1 MEAMAAAPAPAP
13 WMDAAD
19 AEDAAAAFVQTTLR
33 TLLDDL
39 VWKLQWAFDVDVS
52 RIAAEALD
60 FPAPPLKPPEW
71 PDGPGAP
78 SYETGAVPFLP
89 NAASPWTQLHDTSD
103 FQRSLVWDSAP
114 APRDTY
120 ASEKDEVR
128 AMLPDPRTRFDP
140 VIETY
145 RRRADVPLMNR
156 GDAAAGTRLFRGDEA
171 RRGRDAD
178 VRKRPARV
186 SGTGQHE
193 THEARG
199 RRLVA
204 APRGRGDEC
213 EGPQGDGDGAADGSR
228 RRRDSLRG
236 GGARRAEEGRV
247 TRLVPGSPR
256 APRARQNA
264 ETARASSALIF

>member
-178 VRKRPARV
+178 VRKRPARA
-186 SGTGQHE
+186 SG
-193 THEARG
+193 
-199 RRLVA
+199 
-204 APRGRGDEC
+204 
-213 EGPQGDGDGAADGSR
+213 
-228 RRRDSLRG
+228 
-236 GGARRAEEGRV
+236 
-247 TRLVPGSPR
+247 
-256 APRARQNA
+256 
-264 ETARASSALIF
+264 I